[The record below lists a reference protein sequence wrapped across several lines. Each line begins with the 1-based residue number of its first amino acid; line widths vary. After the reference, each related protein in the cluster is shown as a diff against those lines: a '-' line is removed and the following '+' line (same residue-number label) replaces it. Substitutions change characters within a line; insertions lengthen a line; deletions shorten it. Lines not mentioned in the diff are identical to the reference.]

1 LRPRAPRDIL
11 RGPMEAREAE
21 DLLARIRRDGA
32 FLAARFGLRYRVIE
46 AERPRVRRRYGA
58 CYADGTIR
66 IRLKHAA
73 TGEPLKYSSLVNT
86 LCHELAHLRHFNHGL
101 AFRGFYAQILEYARD
116 RGLYQPGPG
125 ERSAPR
131 ITPERGAAPPRAA
144 RAAARNPAAVSP
156 RERGPAQLPL
166 FGGPA

>member
-1 LRPRAPRDIL
+1 MWSGTRTFGKSTTLSSGNSGSSLGRSVTKESIPRPAWRPRAPRDIL

-66 IRLKHAA
+66 IR
-73 TGEPLKYSSLVNT
+73 
-86 LCHELAHLRHFNHGL
+86 
-101 AFRGFYAQILEYARD
+101 
-116 RGLYQPGPG
+116 
-125 ERSAPR
+125 
-131 ITPERGAAPPRAA
+131 
-144 RAAARNPAAVSP
+144 
-156 RERGPAQLPL
+156 
-166 FGGPA
+166 